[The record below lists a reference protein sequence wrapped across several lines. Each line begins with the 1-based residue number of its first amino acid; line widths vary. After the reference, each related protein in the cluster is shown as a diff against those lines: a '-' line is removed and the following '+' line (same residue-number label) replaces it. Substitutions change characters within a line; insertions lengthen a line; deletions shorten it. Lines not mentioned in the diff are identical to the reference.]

1 MSTTYTQST
10 HSGSIIGRGG
20 LALLVTAAIF
30 ALIPILQIIPN
41 LFTGFI
47 DPTSTNTAQEIAPI
61 VIEPVPDRPEEKDKL
76 EKPKLEKPTPKL
88 TIHELAILLSPGM
101 GGVGSS
107 SIAIDTVG
115 LIDPEVDIT
124 IFDIKD
130 LDRKPHALFQTEPVY
145 PYSLKQQKIE
155 GWVIIEWII
164 SETGR
169 VMRSRVIQSS
179 HREFQQPA
187 LDSISSSKWKPGEI
201 SGKAV
206 NSRVRQKITFSL

>member
-1 MSTTYTQST
+1 MSATYTQST
-10 HSGSIIGRGG
+10 HNGSIIGRGG
-20 LALLVTAAIF
+20 LAFLFNAAIF
-30 ALIPILQIIPN
+30 ALIPILQILPN
-41 LFTGFI
+41 LMTGFI
-47 DPTSTNTAQEIAPI
+47 DPTLSNTAKEIAPI
-61 VIEPVPDRPEEKDKL
+61 VIEPIPDRPEEKEKQ

-88 TIHELAILLSPGM
+88 TIHELANLLNPRM
-101 GGVGSS
+101 GGVRSS
-107 SIAIDTVG
+107 SIAVNIDG
-115 LIDPEVDIT
+115 LVDSVDDLA
-124 IFDIKD
+124 IFELSD

-164 SETGR
+164 TDAGR
-169 VMRSRVIQSS
+169 VTRPRVIQSS

-187 LDSISSSKWKPGEI
+187 IDSISSSKWKPGEI